1 MAAGDTAD
9 ALRDR
14 VRAYLG
20 EVSESGI
27 LTADIWKF
35 LNRAQH
41 NLVRRL
47 NDNAMPEMLAV
58 ASGTLTNSRVA
69 LPSDFV
75 RERFVEFGATDIRS
89 RRWNISELDALDNN
103 TLTAPSTTTPFYF
116 LWYDVTDGALRLKM
130 EVGDDASTGA
140 YKLHYVKQ
148 PTDMDTDTDP
158 ILSADKHHL
167 LIYYALWLG
176 WHQLQE
182 PEQAERMWAQ
192 YIQGI
197 NRINARHSRL
207 HKRRNES
214 KPGDAA

>member
-1 MAAGDTAD
+1 MATGDVSK

-20 EVSESGI
+20 QVSQEGI
-27 LTADIWKF
+27 LSVDIYKF

-47 NDNAMPEMLAV
+47 NDNAMPEMLEV
-58 ASGTLTNSRVA
+58 ASGNLTASRAA

-75 RERFVEFGATDIRS
+75 RERFVEFGAADIRA
-89 RRWNISELDALDNN
+89 RRWDISELDALDNN
-103 TLTAPSTTTPFYF
+103 TLTVPATTNPYYYI
-116 LWYDVTDGALRLKM
+116 WYDASDAALRLQM
-130 EVGDDASTGA
+130 DVGASSTGA

-148 PTDMDTDTDP
+148 PTDMSDAADP
-158 ILSADKHHL
+158 ILRSDKHHL
-167 LIYYALWLG
+167 LIYYALWLA

-182 PEQAERMWAQ
+182 AAQAEYMWGE
-192 YIQGI
+192 YIKGA
-197 NRINARHSRL
+197 NRINGRHSRL
-207 HKRRNES
+207 NRRRNES